1 MIRYIILYCS
11 TCAVCITM
19 CYLDL
24 FIDNIN
30 SILQLFLIH
39 FFDFLSWII
48 LTIGAIKCMPEKAY
62 SNKRVWFYYMI
73 MGGSLTIIDTFIR
86 LVGTLQKLLF

>member
-11 TCAVCITM
+11 TCAACIIM
-19 CYLDL
+19 CYLGH
-24 FIDNIN
+24 FTNNIN
-30 SILQLFLIH
+30 YALQLFLIH

-62 SNKRVWFYYMI
+62 SNKRVWFYCAAMSGMLAAI
-73 MGGSLTIIDTFIR
+73 KSFVKLIEILDT
-86 LVGTLQKLLF
+86 

>member
-11 TCAVCITM
+11 TCAVCIIM
-19 CYLDL
+19 CYLGH
-24 FIDNIN
+24 FTNNIN
-30 SILQLFLIH
+30 YALQLFLIH

-62 SNKRVWFYYMI
+62 SNKRVWFYCC
-73 MGGSLTIIDTFIR
+73 
-86 LVGTLQKLLF
+86 LLYTSDAADEL

>member
-39 FFDFLSWII
+39 FLSWII

-62 SNKRVWFYYMI
+62 SNKRVWFYCAAMSGMLAAI
-73 MGGSLTIIDTFIR
+73 KSFVKLIEILDT
-86 LVGTLQKLLF
+86 

>member
-11 TCAVCITM
+11 TCAVCIIM

-24 FIDNIN
+24 FIDNID